1 MIKDHYKTLGIQ
13 RESPLEDVKKAY
25 RSLALKWHPDVNKGS
40 DAHEK
45 FIEINE
51 AYLILSDKE
60 AKQKYDYEYD
70 NYIKVSVDDFV
81 SKASNMSQTY
91 EYSTY
96 SDSNLNDWSKTAR
109 KQAEK
114 YASMSFKDFS
124 NLIKEVIKETS
135 IQGFTA
141 IIYAISGILGANA
154 IFSLIIGLRDSKPE
168 KIGLAFVFI
177 IISIVGFIF
186 TSKKYNH
193 EKN

>member
-1 MIKDHYKTLGIQ
+1 MIKDHYKTLDIPK
-13 RESPLEDVKKAY
+13 ESSLEMIKKAY
-25 RSLALKWHPDVNKGS
+25 RNLALKWHPDINKGA

-51 AYLILSDKE
+51 AYLILSDIE

-70 NYIKVSVDDFV
+70 NYIKATENDFE
-81 SKASNMSQTY
+81 SEESNRSQTY

-96 SDSNLNDWSKTAR
+96 LDSNLNNWSKTAR

-114 YASMSFKDFS
+114 YASMSFKEFS
-124 NLIKEVIKETS
+124 NLMKQVIKETS
-135 IQGFTA
+135 VQGFTA

-154 IFSLIIGLRDSKPE
+154 VFSLIIGLTDSKPE

-177 IISIVGFIF
+177 IISIVGFTF